1 MVPVLRLLFLGAFL
15 IASAHADLQLSPRA
29 CEIWADGAM
38 IKFLAFTDKGGKD
51 VTYDPP
57 TGWEYS
63 GSSTRFTLRPPN
75 TSLAEGTIV
84 KINLSQP
91 AVFDDQ
97 TTGKLAAEVL
107 ASVPG
112 GSYEGDPCVAGEK
125 SGLDRAER
133 NTPHYCFLY
142 VVCGEN
148 YQRSMMFL
156 NRGNEQL
163 RFQFVSR
170 ASDFKD
176 LQAAFQRSHFTW
188 HNL

>member
-1 MVPVLRLLFLGAFL
+1 MVPLLRLLLLGAFL

-29 CEIWADGAM
+29 CETWADGAM

-84 KINLSQP
+84 KINLSKP

-112 GSYEGDPCVAGEK
+112 GSTKVILVSQEK
-125 SGLDRAER
+125 NPVLIGRKETLLITVSY
-133 NTPHYCFLY
+133 TLY
-142 VVCGEN
+142 GEN